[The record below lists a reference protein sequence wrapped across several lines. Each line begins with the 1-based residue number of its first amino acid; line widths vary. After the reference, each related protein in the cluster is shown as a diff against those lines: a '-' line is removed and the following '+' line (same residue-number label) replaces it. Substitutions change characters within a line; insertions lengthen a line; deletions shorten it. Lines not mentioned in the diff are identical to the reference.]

1 MHKKDIPDLFLLL
14 KWGGAW
20 GESSGEWVLGLGEAK
35 ERRMKM
41 EARSSA
47 GAAESPQ
54 GHEGRVGTKQGWGRL
69 ASASGILLEWW
80 EDCK

>member
-1 MHKKDIPDLFLLL
+1 
-14 KWGGAW
+14 
-20 GESSGEWVLGLGEAK
+20 
-35 ERRMKM
+35 MKM

-69 ASASGILLEWW
+69 ASASGILLE
-80 EDCK
+80 